1 MFNGFLFVFDFC
13 FWLMFKIMFRC
24 VNIVFIDYMICDY
37 MGIYI
42 TFQLIMLALI

>member
-1 MFNGFLFVFDFC
+1 MFNGFY
-13 FWLMFKIMFRC
+13 KIMFRC
-24 VNIVFIDYMICDY
+24 VKIVFIDYMICDY

>member
-1 MFNGFLFVFDFC
+1 
-13 FWLMFKIMFRC
+13 MFRC
-24 VNIVFIDYMICDY
+24 VNIVFIDYMIGDY